1 MLYESGSNLGWIWIN
16 LVGSGLA
23 RAGSPKLTYSRRN
36 GGSEVPRVP
45 SERKFRGTEG
55 SIGTKVQWV
64 PVPFVS
70 MVLVPRVPFVSMVPV
85 PRVPFVSKVPLFS
98 CSVGFIMF

>member
-1 MLYESGSNLGWIWIN
+1 MDTADTAW
-16 LVGSGLA
+16 
-23 RAGSPKLTYSRRN
+23 
-36 GGSEVPRVP
+36 VP

-85 PRVPFVSKVPLFS
+85 PRVPFVSKVPLFR
-98 CSVGFIMF
+98 CSVCFTMVEHAEAPVGSADYVISYMIYYIL